1 MSVHSETNTARAKL
15 ALSMFIFGTIG
26 IFRRGIVLPSSFIAM
41 VRAVVGTVFL
51 LGLILAKRQKIDGN
65 AVKKNL
71 LLLILSGVL
80 LGFNWI
86 LLFEAY
92 QYTSVAT
99 ATLCYYMAPIFIILA
114 SPLLLQEKLTLRKGI
129 CVAVALCGMVLVSG
143 FLESGIGS
151 ISEMKGV
158 LLGLAAAVFYA
169 SVVLLNKNICDIT
182 AYDKTIMQLGIA
194 AVVLLPY
201 TFLTEDWGSL
211 DFGGSTVIMLLIMGI
226 VHTGVAYALYFGT
239 TRALSAQTL
248 ALFSYIDPIVA
259 VLLSA
264 TLLKEPMSL
273 LTLVGAVAV
282 LGSTIVSE
290 LPEKKTVTP

>member
-1 MSVHSETNTARAKL
+1 MTFHSEENSARAKL

-26 IFRRGIVLPSSFIAM
+26 IFRRGIVLPSSIIAL
-41 VRAVVGTVFL
+41 VRAVVGTLFL
-51 LGLILAKRQKIDGN
+51 LGVILFKKQPIDRD
-65 AVKKNL
+65 AVRKNL
-71 LLLILSGVL
+71 KLLVLSGVL

-114 SPLLLQEKLTLRKGI
+114 SPLLFKEKLTLRKSI
-129 CVAVALCGMVLVSG
+129 CVAVALGGMVLVSG
-143 FLESGIGS
+143 FAETGIAN

-158 LLGLAAAVFYA
+158 LFGLAAAVFYA
-169 SVVLLNKNICDIT
+169 SVVLLNKSFRDIT
-182 AYDKTIMQLGIA
+182 AYDKTIMQLGLA
-194 AVVLLPY
+194 AILLLPY
-201 TFLTEDWGSL
+201 TLLTENWGTLSW
-211 DFGGSTVIMLLIMGI
+211 DTGSVVMLLIMGV
-226 VHTGVAYALYFGT
+226 VHTGFAYAMYFGT
-239 TRALSAQTL
+239 TRSLSAQTL

-264 TLLKEPMSL
+264 LLLKESMSL
-273 LTLVGAVAV
+273 LSLVGAVAV

-290 LPEKKTVTP
+290 LPEKTPYA

>member
-1 MSVHSETNTARAKL
+1 MTHRNEETVAKGKL

-26 IFRRGIVLPSSFIAM
+26 LFRRGITLPSSIIAM
-41 VRAVVGTVFL
+41 VRAVVGTIFLFL
-51 LGLILAKRQKIDGN
+51 LICSKREKISSS
-65 AVKKNL
+65 AVRQNL
-71 LLLILSGVL
+71 LLLLLSGTL

-114 SPLLLQEKLTLRKGI
+114 SPLLLREKLTAKKAL
-129 CVAVALCGMVLVSG
+129 CVAVALGGMVLVSG
-143 FLESGIGS
+143 FLETGIGS
-151 ISEMKGV
+151 IGEMKGV

-169 SVVLLNKNICDIT
+169 SVVLLNKYIRDIS

-194 AVVLLPY
+194 AAVLLPY
-201 TFLTEDWGSL
+201 TLLTENWAAL
-211 DFGGSTVIMLLIMGI
+211 DMSGSTLPLLLIMG
-226 VHTGVAYALYFGT
+226 VLHTGVAYALYFGT

-264 TLLKEPMSL
+264 LVLKEPMSIL
-273 LTLVGAVAV
+273 SLIGAVAV

-290 LPEKKTVTP
+290 LPEKAK

>member
-41 VRAVVGTVFL
+41 VRAIVGTVFL

-273 LTLVGAVAV
+273 LTLAGAVAV

-290 LPEKKTVTP
+290 LPEKNR

>member
-1 MSVHSETNTARAKL
+1 MTFHSEENTAKVKL

-26 IFRRGIVLPSSFIAM
+26 IFRRGIVLPSSIIAM
-41 VRAVVGTVFL
+41 VRAVVGTIFL
-51 LGLILAKRQKIDGN
+51 LGLILAKQQKIDRN
-65 AVKKNL
+65 AVCKNL
-71 LLLILSGVL
+71 QLLILSGIL

-114 SPLLLQEKLTLRKGI
+114 SPLLLKEKLTLRKSL
-129 CVAVALCGMVLVSG
+129 CVVVALGGMVLVSG
-143 FLESGIGS
+143 FAETGIRG
-151 ISEMKGV
+151 ISEMRGV

-169 SVVLLNKNICDIT
+169 SVVLLNKYIRDIT

-201 TFLTEDWGSL
+201 TFLTENWGTLSF
-211 DFGGSTVIMLLIMGI
+211 DTNTVTMLMVMGI
-226 VHTGVAYALYFGT
+226 LHTGFAYALYFGT
-239 TRALSAQTL
+239 TRVLSAQTL
-248 ALFSYIDPIVA
+248 ALYSYIDPIVA

-264 TLLKEPMSL
+264 LVLKESMSIL
-273 LTLVGAVAV
+273 SLVGAAAV

-290 LPEKKTVTP
+290 LPEKSH

>member
-1 MSVHSETNTARAKL
+1 MTFHSEENSARAKL

-26 IFRRGIVLPSSFIAM
+26 IFRRGIVLPSSIIAM
-41 VRAVVGTVFL
+41 VRAVVGTLFL
-51 LGLILAKRQKIDGN
+51 LGLILAKRQKIDRE
-65 AVKKNL
+65 AVRKNL
-71 LLLILSGVL
+71 WLLILSGIL

-114 SPLLLQEKLTLRKGI
+114 SPLLLKEKLTLRKGL
-129 CVAVALCGMVLVSG
+129 CVVVALGGMVLVSG
-143 FLESGIGS
+143 FAETGINGIG
-151 ISEMKGV
+151 EMKGV
-158 LLGLAAAVFYA
+158 LFGLAAAVFYA
-169 SVVLLNKNICDIT
+169 SVVLLNKGIRDIS

-201 TFLTEDWGSL
+201 TLLTENW
-211 DFGGSTVIMLLIMGI
+211 STLSFDTNTVVMLLIMGI
-226 VHTGVAYALYFGT
+226 VHTGFAYAMYFGT
-239 TRALSAQTL
+239 TRVLSAQTL

-264 TLLKEPMSL
+264 LVLKESMSVL
-273 LTLVGAVAV
+273 SLVGAVAV

-290 LPEKKTVTP
+290 LPEKAHRA

>member
-41 VRAVVGTVFL
+41 VRAIVGTVFL
-51 LGLILAKRQKIDGN
+51 LGLILAKRQKIDRA

-71 LLLILSGVL
+71 LGLILSGVL

-290 LPEKKTVTP
+290 LPEKKR

>member
-1 MSVHSETNTARAKL
+1 MTFHSEENSARAKL

-26 IFRRGIVLPSSFIAM
+26 IFRRGIVLPSSIIAM
-41 VRAVVGTVFL
+41 VRAVVGTLFL
-51 LGLILAKRQKIDGN
+51 LGLILAKRQKIDRE
-65 AVKKNL
+65 AVRKNL
-71 LLLILSGVL
+71 WLLILSGIL

-114 SPLLLQEKLTLRKGI
+114 SPLLLKEKLTLRKGL
-129 CVAVALCGMVLVSG
+129 CVVVALGGMVLVSG
-143 FLESGIGS
+143 FAETGISGIG
-151 ISEMKGV
+151 EMKGV
-158 LLGLAAAVFYA
+158 LFGLAAAVFYA
-169 SVVLLNKNICDIT
+169 SVVLLNKGIRDIS

-201 TFLTEDWGSL
+201 TLLTENW
-211 DFGGSTVIMLLIMGI
+211 STLSFDTNTVVMLLIMGI
-226 VHTGVAYALYFGT
+226 VHTGFAYAMYFGT
-239 TRALSAQTL
+239 TRVLSAQTL

-264 TLLKEPMSL
+264 LVLKESMSVL
-273 LTLVGAVAV
+273 SLVGAVAV

-290 LPEKKTVTP
+290 LPEKTHKA

>member
-1 MSVHSETNTARAKL
+1 MSFHSEENIAKGKL

-26 IFRRGIVLPSSFIAM
+26 IFRRGIVLPSSIIAL

-51 LGLILAKRQKIDGN
+51 LCVILLKKQKIDSN
-65 AVKKNL
+65 AVRKNL
-71 LLLILSGVL
+71 LLLILSGIL

-99 ATLCYYMAPIFIILA
+99 ATLSYYMAPIFIILV
-114 SPLLLQEKLTLRKGI
+114 SPLLLKERLTLRKSI
-129 CVAVALCGMVLVSG
+129 CVAVALGGMVLVSG
-143 FLESGIGS
+143 FAETGITS

-158 LLGLAAAVFYA
+158 LFGLAAAVFYA
-169 SVVLLNKNICDIT
+169 SVVLMNKGICDIT

-201 TFLTEDWGSL
+201 TLLTENWASL
-211 DFGGSTVIMLLIMGI
+211 RFDSNSVVMLLIMGI
-226 VHTGVAYALYFGT
+226 VHTGFAYAMYFGT
-239 TRALSAQTL
+239 TRTLSAQTL

-264 TLLKEPMSL
+264 LLLKEPMS
-273 LTLVGAVAV
+273 TLSLIGAVAV

-290 LPEKKTVTP
+290 LPEKRHQP

>member
-1 MSVHSETNTARAKL
+1 MTFHSEENSARAKL

-26 IFRRGIVLPSSFIAM
+26 IFRRGIVLPSSIIAM
-41 VRAVVGTVFL
+41 VRAVVGTLFL
-51 LGLILAKRQKIDGN
+51 LGLILAKRQKIDRE
-65 AVKKNL
+65 AVRKNL
-71 LLLILSGVL
+71 WLLILSGIL

-114 SPLLLQEKLTLRKGI
+114 SPLLLKEKLTLRKGL
-129 CVAVALCGMVLVSG
+129 CVVVALGGMVLVSG
-143 FLESGIGS
+143 FAETGISGIG
-151 ISEMKGV
+151 EMKGV
-158 LLGLAAAVFYA
+158 LFGLAAAVFYA
-169 SVVLLNKNICDIT
+169 SVVLLNKGIRDIS

-201 TFLTEDWGSL
+201 TLLTENW
-211 DFGGSTVIMLLIMGI
+211 STLSFDTNTVVMLLIMGI
-226 VHTGVAYALYFGT
+226 VHTGFAYAMYFGT
-239 TRALSAQTL
+239 TRVLSAQTL

-264 TLLKEPMSL
+264 LVLKESMSIL
-273 LTLVGAVAV
+273 SLVGAVAV

-290 LPEKKTVTP
+290 LPEKTRQA

>member
-1 MSVHSETNTARAKL
+1 MTFHSEENSARAKL

-26 IFRRGIVLPSSFIAM
+26 IFRRGIVLPSSIIAM
-41 VRAVVGTVFL
+41 VRAVVGTLFL
-51 LGLILAKRQKIDGN
+51 LGLILAKRQKIDRE
-65 AVKKNL
+65 AVRKNL
-71 LLLILSGVL
+71 WLLILSGIL

-114 SPLLLQEKLTLRKGI
+114 SPLLLKEKLTLRKGL
-129 CVAVALCGMVLVSG
+129 CVVVALGGMVLVSG
-143 FLESGIGS
+143 FAETGISGIG
-151 ISEMKGV
+151 EMKGV
-158 LLGLAAAVFYA
+158 LFGLAAAVFYA
-169 SVVLLNKNICDIT
+169 SVVLLNKGIRDIS

-201 TFLTEDWGSL
+201 TLLTENWSSL
-211 DFGGSTVIMLLIMGI
+211 SFDTNTVVMLLIMGI
-226 VHTGVAYALYFGT
+226 VHTGFAYAMYFGT
-239 TRALSAQTL
+239 TRVLSAQTL

-264 TLLKEPMSL
+264 LVLKESMSVL
-273 LTLVGAVAV
+273 SLVGAVAV

-290 LPEKKTVTP
+290 LPEKTHKA

>member
-41 VRAVVGTVFL
+41 VRAVVGTAFL
-51 LGLILAKRQKIDGN
+51 LCLILMKRQKIDGN

-114 SPLLLQEKLTLRKGI
+114 SPLLLKEKLTLRKGV
-129 CVAVALCGMVLVSG
+129 CVAVALGGMVLVSG

-182 AYDKTIMQLGIA
+182 AYDKTVMQLGIA
-194 AVVLLPY
+194 AAVLLPY
-201 TFLTEDWGSL
+201 TYFTEDWGSL
-211 DFGGSTVIMLLIMGI
+211 VFGGNTIVMLLIMGI
-226 VHTGVAYALYFGT
+226 VHTGFAYALYFGT

-264 TLLKEPMSL
+264 LVLKEPMSF
-273 LTLVGAVAV
+273 LTLAGAVAV

-290 LPEKKTVTP
+290 LPEKNR

>member
-1 MSVHSETNTARAKL
+1 MTFHSEENSARAKL

-26 IFRRGIVLPSSFIAM
+26 IFRRGIVLPSSIIAL
-41 VRAVVGTVFL
+41 VRAVVGTLFL
-51 LGLILAKRQKIDGN
+51 LGVILFKKQPIDRG
-65 AVKKNL
+65 AVRKNL
-71 LLLILSGVL
+71 KPLVLSGVL

-114 SPLLLQEKLTLRKGI
+114 SPLLFKEKLTLRKSI
-129 CVAVALCGMVLVSG
+129 CVAVALGGMVLVSG
-143 FLESGIGS
+143 FAETGIAN

-158 LLGLAAAVFYA
+158 LFGLAAAVLYA
-169 SVVLLNKNICDIT
+169 SVVLLNKSFRDIT
-182 AYDKTIMQLGIA
+182 AYDKTIMQLGLA
-194 AVVLLPY
+194 AILLLPY
-201 TFLTEDWGSL
+201 TLLTENWGTLSW
-211 DFGGSTVIMLLIMGI
+211 DTGSVIMLLIMGV
-226 VHTGVAYALYFGT
+226 VHTGFAYAMYFGT
-239 TRALSAQTL
+239 TRSLSAQTL

-264 TLLKEPMSL
+264 LLLKESMSL
-273 LTLVGAVAV
+273 LSLVGAVAV

-290 LPEKKTVTP
+290 LPEKTPYA

>member
-1 MSVHSETNTARAKL
+1 MRLHSEENTARAKL

-26 IFRRGIVLPSSFIAM
+26 LFRRGIVLPSSIIALT
-41 VRAVVGTVFL
+41 RAVVGTIFL
-51 LGLILAKRQKIDGN
+51 LGVIFIKKQKVDRQ
-65 AVKKNL
+65 AVHKNLKL
-71 LLLILSGVL
+71 LLLSGLL

-114 SPLLLQEKLTLRKGI
+114 SPLLLKEKLTLRKGI
-129 CVAVALCGMVLVSG
+129 CVAVALGGMVLVSG
-143 FLESGIGS
+143 FAETGIAD

-158 LLGLAAAVFYA
+158 LFGLAAAVFYA
-169 SVVLLNKNICDIT
+169 SVVLLNKYFRDIT
-182 AYDKTIMQLGIA
+182 AYDKTILQLGLA
-194 AVVLLPY
+194 AILLLPY
-201 TFLTEDWGSL
+201 TLVTENWAALSFDTT
-211 DFGGSTVIMLLIMGI
+211 STVMLLIMGI
-226 VHTGVAYALYFGT
+226 VHTGFAYAMYFGT
-239 TRALSAQTL
+239 IRTLSAQTL

-264 TLLKEPMSL
+264 LVLKEPMSML
-273 LTLVGAVAV
+273 SLVGAVAV

-290 LPEKKTVTP
+290 LPEKSH

>member
-1 MSVHSETNTARAKL
+1 MTFHSEENSARAKL

-26 IFRRGIVLPSSFIAM
+26 IFRRGIVLPSSIIAM
-41 VRAVVGTVFL
+41 VRAVVGTLFL
-51 LGLILAKRQKIDGN
+51 LGLILAKRQKIDRE
-65 AVKKNL
+65 AVRKNL
-71 LLLILSGVL
+71 WLLILSGIL

-114 SPLLLQEKLTLRKGI
+114 SPLLLKEKLTLRKSL
-129 CVAVALCGMVLVSG
+129 CVVVALGGMVLVSG
-143 FLESGIGS
+143 FAETGISGIG
-151 ISEMKGV
+151 EMKGV
-158 LLGLAAAVFYA
+158 LFGLAAAVFYA
-169 SVVLLNKNICDIT
+169 SVVLLNKGIRDIS

-201 TFLTEDWGSL
+201 TLLTENWSSL
-211 DFGGSTVIMLLIMGI
+211 SFDTNTVVMLLIMGI
-226 VHTGVAYALYFGT
+226 VHTGFAYAMYFGT
-239 TRALSAQTL
+239 TRVLSAQTL

-264 TLLKEPMSL
+264 LVLKESMSVL
-273 LTLVGAVAV
+273 SLVGAVAV

-290 LPEKKTVTP
+290 LPEKTHKA